1 MFNTSEHGNYLR
13 LGNYVQIKTGK
24 LDANASVP
32 DGQYPFFT
40 CASEPL
46 KIDAYSYDC
55 ECVLVSGNGDLNVKY
70 YSGKFDAYQRTYI
83 IESLNQR
90 FLDNKFLYF
99 FLSLYIEQLRY
110 DSIGGIIKYIKL
122 ENLTDAAIPIVSLEK
137 QRKVITTLEKA
148 DRLRRTRRYALELS
162 DTYLRS
168 VFLEMFGDPAENPK
182 SWKISELNDV
192 CNKVTDGT
200 HQPPVFTPSGIPFI
214 FVQNIAQGEIDFS
227 NTRYV
232 SEETYHQLTR
242 NTKVDK
248 GDIIYSSV
256 GVSFGVAVQVSTNR
270 KFTFQ
275 RHIAHLKPKHDEV
288 NSVFLSAQMNNPF
301 VYSQAA
307 RASRGAA
314 QPTVNLGD
322 IKEFKVII
330 PPLPLQEKFA
340 AIVQKSDRIRAQQR
354 ESLRQAEHLFQTILH
369 RAFRGEL

>member
-83 IESLNQR
+83 IESLNPR

-110 DSIGGIIKYIKL
+110 DSIGGIIKYVKL

>member
-1 MFNTSEHGNYLR
+1 M
-13 LGNYVQIKTGK
+13 
-24 LDANASVP
+24 
-32 DGQYPFFT
+32 
-40 CASEPL
+40 
-46 KIDAYSYDC
+46 
-55 ECVLVSGNGDLNVKY
+55 
-70 YSGKFDAYQRTYI
+70 
-83 IESLNQR
+83 
-90 FLDNKFLYF
+90 
-99 FLSLYIEQLRY
+99 
-110 DSIGGIIKYIKL
+110 
-122 ENLTDAAIPIVSLEK
+122 
-137 QRKVITTLEKA
+137 
-148 DRLRRTRRYALELS
+148 RRTRRYALELS

>member
-83 IESLNQR
+83 IESLNPR

>member
-1 MFNTSEHGNYLR
+1 M
-13 LGNYVQIKTGK
+13 K
-24 LDANASVP
+24 LVALPEITVITM
-32 DGQYPFFT
+32 GQSPPSSSYNSNGEGLPFFQGKT
-40 CASEPL
+40 DFGDIYPTARAFCTEPNKIAEPNDILMSVRAPVGSTNLNRVRSCIGRGLASIRCSS
-46 KIDAYSYDC
+46 KID
-55 ECVLVSGNGDLNVKY
+55 LY
-70 YSGKFDAYQRTYI
+70 YLFYFLRFYESEI
-83 IESLNQR
+83 INFSR
-90 FLDNKFLYF
+90 GSTF
-99 FLSLYIEQLRY
+99 
-110 DSIGGIIKYIKL
+110 DSISRDDLDRIRVPLPPIAEQKRI
-122 ENLTDAAIPIVSLEK
+122 AAICA
-137 QRKVITTLEKA
+137 KA

-330 PPLPLQEKFA
+330 YFYKN
-340 AIVQKSDRIRAQQR
+340 
-354 ESLRQAEHLFQTILH
+354 
-369 RAFRGEL
+369 